1 MRTAGGDA
9 NGRQQVKSGS
19 HQSQDRQH
27 TRGFLPA
34 FDGVS
39 VADMNMFRSIT
50 LAAGAFAAALFL
62 SSPAGAQALSK
73 GNVQLADSVVAVV
86 NNDVITQRELEDR
99 TGLITRR
106 LQQQNAPVPPA
117 AQLQRQV
124 LDQMVLERIQL
135 QKAKEDNI
143 TVDDATVK
151 RTLER
156 LAQQNQMTLDVYR
169 ARIEAQGVPWST
181 FTRDARTELTLSKL
195 REKEVDSKVL
205 VSDAEVA
212 NYVASQ
218 RGPNASQTSDLRLQH
233 IMFKV
238 PPDAPQADIDAIQA
252 KAEAVLKQ
260 AQAGDDF
267 TKLAQANSQDTDA
280 AKGGD
285 LGFRTQSSL
294 PAGIVTSVSTLR
306 PGQVVPQL
314 IRTTGGFEV
323 IKLVERR
330 SGQGTAADAPKLVQT
345 HVRHILLRVSDG
357 MSESAARQKLL
368 DIKREVLAGGDFA
381 NFARTY
387 SQDGSAS
394 QGGDLGWISPGETV
408 PEFERTM
415 NNLKDGDVSDP
426 VRSEYGYHLI
436 QVLGRR
442 EAEGSATEQLNI
454 ARQAIG
460 QRKAEQAYSDWLR
473 ELRDTAYV
481 QYKGVAGQQEQ

>member
-1 MRTAGGDA
+1 L
-9 NGRQQVKSGS
+9 SG
-19 HQSQDRQH
+19 
-27 TRGFLPA
+27 
-34 FDGVS
+34 
-39 VADMNMFRSIT
+39 
-50 LAAGAFAAALFL
+50 
-62 SSPAGAQALSK
+62 
-73 GNVQLADSVVAVV
+73 
-86 NNDVITQRELEDR
+86 
-99 TGLITRR
+99 
-106 LQQQNAPVPPA
+106 
-117 AQLQRQV
+117 
-124 LDQMVLERIQL
+124 
-135 QKAKEDNI
+135 
-143 TVDDATVK
+143 
-151 RTLER
+151 
-156 LAQQNQMTLDVYR
+156 
-169 ARIEAQGVPWST
+169 
-181 FTRDARTELTLSKL
+181 
-195 REKEVDSKVL
+195 
-205 VSDAEVA
+205 
-212 NYVASQ
+212 
-218 RGPNASQTSDLRLQH
+218 
-233 IMFKV
+233 
-238 PPDAPQADIDAIQA
+238 
-252 KAEAVLKQ
+252 
-260 AQAGDDF
+260 
-267 TKLAQANSQDTDA
+267 
-280 AKGGD
+280 
-285 LGFRTQSSL
+285 
-294 PAGIVTSVSTLR
+294 
-306 PGQVVPQL
+306 
-314 IRTTGGFEV
+314 RTTGGFEV

>member
-1 MRTAGGDA
+1 
-9 NGRQQVKSGS
+9 
-19 HQSQDRQH
+19 
-27 TRGFLPA
+27 
-34 FDGVS
+34 
-39 VADMNMFRSIT
+39 MNMFRSTT
-50 LAAGAFAAALFL
+50 LAAGAFAAALIL

-73 GNVQLADSVVAVV
+73 GNVQVADSVVAVV
-86 NNDVITQRELEDR
+86 NSDVITQRELLER
-99 TGLITRR
+99 VGLITRR
-106 LQQQNAPVPPA
+106 LQQQNAPLPPT

-124 LDQMVLERIQL
+124 LDQMVIERVQL
-135 QKAKEDNI
+135 QKAREDGI
-143 TVDDATVK
+143 SVDDATVN

-195 REKEVDSKVL
+195 REKEVDSKIT
-205 VSDAEVA
+205 VSDAEIA

-218 RGPNASQTSDLRLQH
+218 RGPNAKQTSDLHLQH
-233 IMFKV
+233 IMFKL
-238 PPDAPQADIDAIQA
+238 PPNASQTDAAAVQA
-252 KAEAVLKQ
+252 KAEAVLKE
-260 AQAGDDF
+260 AQSGDDF
-267 TKLAQANSQDTDA
+267 AKLAKQNSQDTDA

-285 LGFRTQSSL
+285 LGFRTQGSL
-294 PAGIVTSVSTLR
+294 PAGIVTAVATLR

-314 IRTTGGFEV
+314 IRTDGGFE
-323 IKLVERR
+323 IIRLVERR

-368 DIKREVLAGGDFA
+368 DIKRDVVGGGDFA

-408 PEFERTM
+408 PEFERAM

-442 EAEGSATEQLNI
+442 DAEGSATQQLDI

-481 QYKGVAGQQEQ
+481 QYKGIAAQTDQ

>member
-1 MRTAGGDA
+1 
-9 NGRQQVKSGS
+9 
-19 HQSQDRQH
+19 
-27 TRGFLPA
+27 
-34 FDGVS
+34 
-39 VADMNMFRSIT
+39 MNKFKWT
-50 LAAGAFAAALFL
+50 TFAASACAAAFL
-62 SSPAGAQALSK
+62 TGPVAHAQALSATP
-73 GNVQLADSVVAVV
+73 GGVQIADSVVAVV
-86 NNDVITQRELEDR
+86 NNDVITERELNDR
-99 TGLITRR
+99 SNLIVRR

-143 TVDDATVK
+143 TIDAPTVQ

-169 ARIEAQGVPWST
+169 ARIEAQGVPWDT
-181 FTRDARTELTLSKL
+181 FHRDARTELTLSKL
-195 REKEVDSKVL
+195 REKEVDSKIT

-218 RGPNASQTSDLRLQH
+218 RGPNAGGGNDLHLQH

-238 PPDAPQADIDAIQA
+238 PENASQADIAAIQA
-252 KAEAVLKQ
+252 KAEAVLKD
-260 AQAGDDF
+260 AQSGSDF
-267 TKLAQANSQDTDA
+267 AKLAKNNTQDTDA

-285 LGFRTQSSL
+285 LGFRTQASL
-294 PAGIVTSVSTLR
+294 PASIVTAVATLR
-306 PGQVVPQL
+306 PNQVNPQL
-314 IRTTGGFEV
+314 IRTDGGFEI

-330 SGQGTAADAPKLVQT
+330 TGQGQAADAPKLVQT
-345 HVRHILLRVSDG
+345 HVRHILLRVTDG
-357 MSESAARQKLL
+357 TSEPAARQKLL
-368 DIKREVLAGGDFA
+368 EIKADVAKGGDFA
-381 NFARTY
+381 NYARTY
-387 SQDGSAS
+387 SSDGSAS

-408 PEFERTM
+408 PEFERAM
-415 NNLKDGDVSDP
+415 NNLKDGEVSDP

-442 EAEGSATEQLNI
+442 EAEGSVQQQLDL

-481 QYKGVAGQQEQ
+481 QYKGAAAQQALNQ

>member
-1 MRTAGGDA
+1 
-9 NGRQQVKSGS
+9 
-19 HQSQDRQH
+19 
-27 TRGFLPA
+27 
-34 FDGVS
+34 
-39 VADMNMFRSIT
+39 MNMFRSTT
-50 LAAGAFAAALFL
+50 LAAGALAAALFL

-73 GNVQLADSVVAVV
+73 GNVQLADSVVAIV
-86 NNDVITQRELEDR
+86 NNDVITQRELLDR

-106 LQQQNAPVPPA
+106 LQQQNAPLPPA
-117 AQLQRQV
+117 PQLQRQV
-124 LDQMVLERIQL
+124 LDQMVIERVQL
-135 QKAKEDNI
+135 QKAKEDGIN
-143 TVDDATVK
+143 VDDASVK

-169 ARIEAQGVPWST
+169 SRIEAQGVPWAT

-195 REKEVDSKVL
+195 REKEVDSKVT

-218 RGPNASQTSDLRLQH
+218 RGPSARNSSDLRLQH

-238 PPDAPQADIDAIQA
+238 PANASQADLAAVQA
-252 KAEAVLKQ
+252 KAEGVLKE
-260 AQAGDDF
+260 AQGGEDF
-267 TKLAQANSQDTDA
+267 AKLAKQNSQDTDA
-280 AKGGD
+280 PKGGD
-285 LGFRTQSSL
+285 LGFRTQGSL
-294 PAGIVTSVSTLR
+294 PAGIVTAVAALR

-314 IRTTGGFEV
+314 IRTDGGFEV

-330 SGQGTAADAPKLVQT
+330 TGQGTAADAPKLVQT

-357 MSESAARQKLL
+357 MSESAARQKLV
-368 DIKREVLAGGDFA
+368 DIKRDVQGGGDFA

-442 EAEGSATEQLNI
+442 EAEGSAAQQLDI

-481 QYKGVAGQQEQ
+481 QYKGIAAQTDQ

>member
-1 MRTAGGDA
+1 
-9 NGRQQVKSGS
+9 
-19 HQSQDRQH
+19 
-27 TRGFLPA
+27 
-34 FDGVS
+34 
-39 VADMNMFRSIT
+39 MNMFRSTT

-73 GNVQLADSVVAVV
+73 GSGNAQVADSVVAVV
-86 NNDVITQRELEDR
+86 NSDVITQRELVDR

-106 LQQQNAPVPPA
+106 LQQQNAPLPPA

-135 QKAKEDNI
+135 QKAKEDGI
-143 TVDDATVK
+143 AVDDATVN

-195 REKEVDSKVL
+195 REKEVDSKIT

-212 NYVASQ
+212 NYIASQ
-218 RGPNASQTSDLRLQH
+218 RGPNAKQSNDLHLQH

-238 PPDAPQADIDAIQA
+238 PANASPADIAAIQA

-260 AQAGDDF
+260 AQGSEDF
-267 TKLAQANSQDTDA
+267 SKLAKQYSEDTDA

-285 LGFRTQSSL
+285 LGFRTQGSL
-294 PAGIVTSVSTLR
+294 PAGIVTSVATLR

-314 IRTTGGFEV
+314 IRTDGGFEI

-330 SGQGTAADAPKLVQT
+330 TGQGTAADAPKLVQT

-357 MSESAARQKLL
+357 MSESTARQKLL
-368 DIKREVLAGGDFA
+368 DIKRDVLGGGDFA

-408 PEFERTM
+408 PEFERAM

-442 EAEGSATEQLNI
+442 EAEGSGTQQLDI

-481 QYKGVAGQQEQ
+481 QYKGIAAQQDQ

>member
-1 MRTAGGDA
+1 MRAADGDA

-238 PPDAPQADIDAIQA
+238 PPDAPQADIDANQA

>member
-1 MRTAGGDA
+1 
-9 NGRQQVKSGS
+9 
-19 HQSQDRQH
+19 
-27 TRGFLPA
+27 
-34 FDGVS
+34 
-39 VADMNMFRSIT
+39 MNMFRSTT

-73 GNVQLADSVVAVV
+73 GNGNAQVADSVVAVV
-86 NNDVITQRELEDR
+86 NSDVITQRELEDR

-106 LQQQNAPVPPA
+106 LQQQNAPLPPPP
-117 AQLQRQV
+117 QLQRQV
-124 LDQMVLERIQL
+124 LDQMVLERVQL
-135 QKAKEDNI
+135 QKAKEDGI
-143 TVDDATVK
+143 AIDDAAVN

-195 REKEVDSKVL
+195 REKEVDSKIT

-212 NYVASQ
+212 NYIASQ
-218 RGPNASQTSDLRLQH
+218 RGPNAKQSNDLHLQH

-238 PPDAPQADIDAIQA
+238 PANASPADIAAIQA

-260 AQAGDDF
+260 AQGSEDF
-267 TKLAQANSQDTDA
+267 SKLAKQYSEDTDA

-285 LGFRTQSSL
+285 LGFRTQGSL
-294 PAGIVTSVSTLR
+294 PAGIVTSVATLR

-314 IRTTGGFEV
+314 IRTDGGFEI

-330 SGQGTAADAPKLVQT
+330 TGQGTAADAPKLVQT

-368 DIKREVLAGGDFA
+368 DIKRDVLGGGDFA

-408 PEFERTM
+408 PEFERAM

-442 EAEGSATEQLNI
+442 EAEGSGTQQLDI

-481 QYKGVAGQQEQ
+481 QYKGIAAQQDQ

>member
-1 MRTAGGDA
+1 MS
-9 NGRQQVKSGS
+9 N
-19 HQSQDRQH
+19 
-27 TRGFLPA
+27 
-34 FDGVS
+34 
-39 VADMNMFRSIT
+39 MNKFKWT
-50 LAAGAFAAALFL
+50 TFAASACAAAFL
-62 SSPAGAQALSK
+62 TGPAAHAQALSTP
-73 GNVQLADSVVAVV
+73 GGVQIADSVVAVV
-86 NNDVITQRELEDR
+86 NNDVITERELNDR
-99 TGLITRR
+99 SNLIVRR

-135 QKAKEDNI
+135 QKANEDNI
-143 TVDDATVK
+143 TIDAPTVQ

-169 ARIEAQGVPWST
+169 ARIEAQGVPWDT
-181 FTRDARTELTLSKL
+181 FQRDARTELTLSKL
-195 REKEVDSKVL
+195 REKEVDSKIT

-218 RGPNASQTSDLRLQH
+218 RGPNAGGGNDLHLQH

-238 PPDAPQADIDAIQA
+238 PENASQADIAAIQA
-252 KAEAVLKQ
+252 KAEAVLNE
-260 AQAGDDF
+260 AQSGTDF
-267 TKLAQANSQDTDA
+267 TKLAKNNTQDTDA

-285 LGFRTQSSL
+285 LGFRTQASLPPSIVTAVSSL
-294 PAGIVTSVSTLR
+294 R
-306 PGQVVPQL
+306 PNQVNPQL
-314 IRTTGGFEV
+314 IRTAGGFEI

-330 SGQGTAADAPKLVQT
+330 TGQGQAADAPKLVQT
-345 HVRHILLRVSDG
+345 HVRHILLRVTDG
-357 MSESAARQKLL
+357 TSEPAARQKLL
-368 DIKREVLAGGDFA
+368 EIKADVAKGGDFA
-381 NFARTY
+381 NYARTY
-387 SQDGSAS
+387 SSDGSAS

-408 PEFERTM
+408 PEFERAM
-415 NNLKDGDVSDP
+415 NNLKDGEVSDP

-442 EAEGSATEQLNI
+442 EAEGSVQQQLDL

-481 QYKGVAGQQEQ
+481 QYKGAAAQQALNQ